1 LESLENNNKIRS
13 NGEFPSLSRI
23 EHKKVRVAFWDYYAR
38 PPHPWLRKKD
48 KELLKK
54 KRKRRRR
61 E

>member
-1 LESLENNNKIRS
+1 
-13 NGEFPSLSRI
+13 
-23 EHKKVRVAFWDYYAR
+23 VRVAFWDYYAR

-54 KRKRRRR
+54 KEKRRRR